1 MKKVKKA
8 IMAKQYTYDPRKYQ
22 GGGMTIPPPMPV
34 PGPGEPGYQGEINQ
48 GAGFFD
54 NLKSDVRS
62 VLKYPL
68 Q

>member
-34 PGPGEPGYQGEINQ
+34 PGPGEPGYQGEISQ
-48 GAGFFD
+48 GAGF
-54 NLKSDVRS
+54 LIT
-62 VLKYPL
+62 
-68 Q
+68 